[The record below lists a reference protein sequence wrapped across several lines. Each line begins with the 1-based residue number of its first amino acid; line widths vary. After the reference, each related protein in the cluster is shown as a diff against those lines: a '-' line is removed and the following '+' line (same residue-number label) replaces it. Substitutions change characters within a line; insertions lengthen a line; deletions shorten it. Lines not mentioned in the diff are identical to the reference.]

1 MVLMKTPWTDVR
13 HQTQRSP
20 VGAATV
26 LVWPG
31 GRAVV
36 RSFVARA
43 MRETLSPDY
52 PCKRS
57 ECLRTTVEGFCLMGD
72 P

>member
-20 VGAATV
+20 VGAATE

-43 MRETLSPDY
+43 MRETCSTDYTRYRFLCLS
-52 PCKRS
+52 KQ
-57 ECLRTTVEGFCLMGD
+57 LRD
-72 P
+72 SD